1 MVHHYIMCCVFIF
14 LESAVWSR
22 DQKISGAPLTF
33 LTDFINE
40 RNLDLVLL
48 VKEKDT
54 GWALI
59 LTHHPP
65 THRSQVQQQFK
76 DKTDKKTND
85 II

>member
-22 DQKISGAPLTF
+22 EQKISGAPLTF
-33 LTDFINE
+33 LTDFIKE

-54 GWALI
+54 GWASI
-59 LTHHPP
+59 LK
-65 THRSQVQQQFK
+65 F
-76 DKTDKKTND
+76 
-85 II
+85 